1 MIGALPLATIPP
13 EDEALRPEI
22 RAFLRET
29 VGAIP
34 PERRARSWMGFDP
47 GFSQKLAE
55 RGWLVLLCHQ
65 VLACACCSC
74 RQQGQRGRTRTRPT
88 ARRRRMVAIECGT
101 CRSGRTGGAA
111 RPEASG

>member
-47 GFSQKLAE
+47 GFSQKLAG
-55 RGWLVLLCHQ
+55 RGWLGLTFPKEYGGRRGGPSH
-65 VLACACCSC
+65 ATCSSRSC
-74 RQQGQRGRTRTRPT
+74 WPPV
-88 ARRRRMVAIECGT
+88 RRSR
-101 CRSGRTGGAA
+101 RTGSRIGRADH
-111 RPEASG
+111 

>member
-47 GFSQKLAE
+47 AFRMCTRINPLLRLG
-55 RGWLVLLCHQ
+55 LCHEP
-65 VLACACCSC
+65 A
-74 RQQGQRGRTRTRPT
+74 
-88 ARRRRMVAIECGT
+88 
-101 CRSGRTGGAA
+101 
-111 RPEASG
+111 